1 MWWWFTWMGG
11 CGCGLFVIV
20 CVLVWGCERDWS
32 LDLAPRKQQTFPLIP
47 GWSGKEPQAAARR
60 KQAEKK
66 EAAIEEERATFQDLS
81 EQGERKRE
89 RVSEWELV
97 NSHIFS
103 QRVSCKLPES
113 QHVCERLMS
122 QGTHEKHIS
131 WHRISSEFVTH
142 RHSLI
147 SLIDFRCLVIFFGL
161 NHFTP
166 IIPCLF
172 CGCFLQLAG
181 FMFRREWG
189 KSKAVSP

>member
-11 CGCGLFVIV
+11 CGCGSSVVV

-32 LDLAPRKQQTFPLIP
+32 MDLAPRKQLTFPLIP

-66 EAAIEEERATFQDLS
+66 EAAIEEERATFHDLS

-103 QRVSCKLPES
+103 QRVSCNWWARERMRNTWGCKLTQNFIWICDSPTLPY
-113 QHVCERLMS
+113 QPDWFQMS
-122 QGTHEKHIS
+122 SHFLWPQPFYTNYS
-131 WHRISSEFVTH
+131 MFV
-142 RHSLI
+142 LW
-147 SLIDFRCLVIFFGL
+147 
-161 NHFTP
+161 
-166 IIPCLF
+166 LF
-172 CGCFLQLAG
+172 SAADWLY
-181 FMFRREWG
+181 
-189 KSKAVSP
+189 V